1 MTTATKNTPIG
12 EKEVDNLKLH
22 YQMYERRL
30 RLLKEREGMTDN
42 NARDGENGP
51 SFEDENNE

>member
-51 SFEDENNE
+51 SFEHENNE